1 MHLSKDL
8 KLNMEQKWPYCS
20 LKSISL
26 ISLSPWSSYAPLDVL
41 YMLLCALF
49 YVLCYF
55 EILCVTSLSQHL
67 PS

>member
-26 ISLSPWSSYAPLDVL
+26 TNLSPWSSYARLDVL
-41 YMLLCALF
+41 YVLLCALF

-55 EILCVTSLSQHL
+55 EILRVISLSQHL